1 MPPQPPRP
9 GPKGHHLRALNE
21 PRTVEEAERQEKHRS
36 ELLAEECGQIE
47 EDVEALKGRYEMF
60 FLGIERREPSRERE
74 EMKRRI
80 GRIKGEFTSNV
91 GLQFRIQTLNA
102 RYLSYERMWLRS
114 AREKEAGTYRRD
126 VQRARRR
133 QQREE
138 AQRAAAP
145 ARQGA
150 DGQLGPPAPPAPAA
164 DGSGTAAGDG
174 AAKGGAGRERPA
186 PAAPPAASAAAA
198 GGSGPAR
205 APGSPELPAGV
216 SEAQVRALYD
226 AYLEAKRRCNEDV
239 SRFSYEIL
247 ARSVAKQVPEL
258 VAKYKART
266 VEFKVV
272 IKDGRAVLKAV
283 PKL

>member
-1 MPPQPPRP
+1 MLVPPRPPRP
-9 GPKGHHLRALNE
+9 GPKGHLRAPNG
-21 PRTVEEAERQEKHRS
+21 PRSVEELERQERHRS

-47 EDVEALKGRYEMF
+47 EDLEALKGRYEMF

-91 GLQFRIQTLNA
+91 GLQFRVQTLNA
-102 RYLSYERMWLRS
+102 RYLAYERMWLRS
-114 AREKEAGTYRRD
+114 AREKEDGTYRRD
-126 VQRARRR
+126 LLRARRR
-133 QQREE
+133 QQK
-138 AQRAAAP
+138 AQTERTAAAAKEGAERTPGSPAAP
-145 ARQGA
+145 APAGGRETPARVAAVPAAVAGA
-150 DGQLGPPAPPAPAA
+150 GAPA
-164 DGSGTAAGDG
+164 
-174 AAKGGAGRERPA
+174 
-186 PAAPPAASAAAA
+186 
-198 GGSGPAR
+198 
-205 APGSPELPAGV
+205 LPRGV
-216 SEAQVRALYD
+216 TEGQVRALYD

-239 SRFSYEIL
+239 SRLSYEML
-247 ARSVAKQVPEL
+247 AKSVAKQVPEL